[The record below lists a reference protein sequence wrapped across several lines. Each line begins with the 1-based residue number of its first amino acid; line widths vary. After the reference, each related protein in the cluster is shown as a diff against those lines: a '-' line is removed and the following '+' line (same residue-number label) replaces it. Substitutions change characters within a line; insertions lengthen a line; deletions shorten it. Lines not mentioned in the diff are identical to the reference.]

1 MPASASSPS
10 EPDGHAV
17 HYHGDRLVAEESMAY
32 FVRQLYQSLQR
43 TIDRE
48 MAPLDLTAMQWRP
61 LALIAMNRADN
72 PVELA
77 RHAGMDTGAMTRALD
92 RLEAKGLVRRLRC
105 HHDRRM
111 VRLELTEEGRVQAG
125 RIPYALANAQNLHL
139 QDVSPE
145 ELAGFLN
152 MIRRM
157 LANGAAHG

>member
-1 MPASASSPS
+1 MPACPDPEPS
-10 EPDGHAV
+10 DPEDFV
-17 HYHGDRLVAEESMAY
+17 HYHGDRLVAEECLAY
-32 FVRQLYQSLQR
+32 LVRQLYQSLQR

-61 LALIAMNRADN
+61 LALIAKNHADN

-105 HHDRRM
+105 DHDRRM
-111 VRLELTEEGRVQAG
+111 VRLELTDEGRAQAA

-139 QDVSPE
+139 QDVAPE
-145 ELAGFLN
+145 ELAGFLK

-157 LANGAAHG
+157 LANGAPHG

>member
-1 MPASASSPS
+1 MPASTASRP
-10 EPDGHAV
+10 PDCDASV

-32 FVRQLYQSLQR
+32 FIRQLYQSLQR

-61 LALIAMNRADN
+61 LALIAMNKADN

-77 RHAGMDTGAMTRALD
+77 RRAGMDTGAMTRALD

-111 VRLELTEEGRVQAG
+111 VRLELTDEGRTQAE
-125 RIPYALANAQNLHL
+125 RIPFALADAQNLHL
-139 QDVSPE
+139 RDVSPD
-145 ELAGFLN
+145 ELAGFLHL
-152 MIRRM
+152 IRRM
-157 LANGAAHG
+157 LANGAANG